1 MGVPKVLLRMHV
13 SLDHTRLT
21 AYKPDY
27 DLLQE
32 KRGSEGKTTYR
43 TKSKNSSYFAT
54 V

>member
-1 MGVPKVLLRMHV
+1 MGAPKVLLRMHV

-27 DLLQE
+27 DLQE